1 MLSKKRKKLHQKRH
15 LTEPLLHPFL
25 CPISPRGQGTIFV
38 LVKLRESHTVSHIY
52 LLFSSGCSAYMTER
66 AYSLCF
72 VCIPGLLSVS
82 SASLLRWSHLPKL
95 LAHNWHIEFQHI
107 FCIATFVNIFHNKR
121 ACLISGPCTHTH
133 KSLIFKFWMGIC
145 AFPLLFFCF
154 SVATASY
161 PEAISGSESFCWS
174 GLQPIIL
181 QSGAPSEFWCKEASY
196 LTIWLWKHCGN
207 TTRQFAA
214 LECGPP
220 DLLSSALARRLQI
233 PGGTS
238 FWQHLYIKH

>member
-1 MLSKKRKKLHQKRH
+1 MF
-15 LTEPLLHPFL
+15 TCFL
-25 CPISPRGQGTIFV
+25 V
-38 LVKLRESHTVSHIY
+38 LVVPPTWLREPTAFALSGSLVSYLCLVLVCFADLICPNCLHIIGT
-52 LLFSSGCSAYMTER
+52 LNFSTFSA
-66 AYSLCF
+66 LQH
-72 VCIPGLLSVS
+72 LSTSFIINTHV
-82 SASLLRWSHLPKL
+82 WSQD
-95 LAHNWHIEFQHI
+95 LAH
-107 FCIATFVNIFHNKR
+107 T
-121 ACLISGPCTHTH
+121 
-133 KSLIFKFWMGIC
+133 SLIFKFWMGIC

-161 PEAISGSESFCWS
+161 PEAISGAESFCWS

-238 FWQHLYIKH
+238 FDNTST